1 MPGASVRDVGGK
13 HASFCAR
20 SQIARPRTRAH
31 ECIGDGALVPAP
43 RTLASP
49 SPCKVGW
56 SDGGQQVPTSWG
68 SSLEHQASVRSTE
81 LSFVAWQAGEL
92 AFSGGHRRWAFVD
105 SVDDLGVVDAAEIH
119 RGNGKVCVLDMRVI
133 WQLGQGSR
141 HRLSSV
147 ADWPRGWIRGGR
159 VAEVARRAA
168 GAERL
173 PRARRP
179 AGGRWFRSVRCPE
192 GGAVR

>member
-31 ECIGDGALVPAP
+31 ECIGDGALVPHRERSRVLRPA
-43 RTLASP
+43 RWLVRWRA
-49 SPCKVGW
+49 
-56 SDGGQQVPTSWG
+56 DGSHELGVFAGTP
-68 SSLEHQASVRSTE
+68 ASVRSTE

-92 AFSGGHRRWAFVD
+92 ALSGGHRRWAFVD
-105 SVDDLGVVDAAEIH
+105 GVDDLGVVDAAEIH

-147 ADWPRGWIRGGR
+147 ADWRPWLDTRWARSGGR
-159 VAEVARRAA
+159 
-168 GAERL
+168 
-173 PRARRP
+173 
-179 AGGRWFRSVRCPE
+179 PE
-192 GGAVR
+192 GGRSGAPTACAPSGWGTMVPLRPVS